1 MGICFLHLCEKD
13 GTAAAGGNDPTRY
26 EQRRGVGHLLHHL
39 LPRGKRLSPQFAL
52 SYGCVR
58 CGVGVGGCTLCCL
71 AGRNCAV
78 GFCRRSPPRSVRRRR
93 ARAIRCLQQRL
104 SGVNEMRK
112 QNQRQQNTE
121 EGESL
126 RVGVGEEKSKSEKK
140 KIIAKN
146 PISREDG
153 TDSSSSVAIWQ
164 THMRGKKD
172 KKNHTEWWG
181 RGGGQ
186 RCALGSSA
194 FGDPSWRGWR
204 GAAALHPSPLLTSL
218 TLGAVTPKAK
228 AEEWH
233 PDRGLPP
240 GVRASGARP
249 PPRGFPRLRPTL
261 RAKRCCS
268 LRGFSSLSPPSS
280 SPGQGCGPSA
290 GHTSASLPPD
300 ASLSLCTTQTPEGNL
315 LRDLAS
321 PAPGGAL
328 APKFPFR
335 TSAHLDVG
343 TGTGLCR
350 SPKPRGAGGGR
361 GGRGVRGGTP
371 ERPPP
376 HPQPPLS
383 PFLESVFKAASETQ
397 LIVTD

>member
-140 KIIAKN
+140 KIAKN

-249 PPRGFPRLRPTL
+249 PPPGVFQDFAPLSEPNAAAPCGAFLLSLPPPAAPGRGAAPPRGTHQPRCPQMLPCRSAQRKLRREISSGTSHPLL
-261 RAKRCCS
+261 RAALWHRS
-268 LRGFSSLSPPSS
+268 SPFAPLRTSTWA
-280 SPGQGCGPSA
+280 PGQGCAALPS
-290 GHTSASLPPD
+290 LVV
-300 ASLSLCTTQTPEGNL
+300 
-315 LRDLAS
+315 
-321 PAPGGAL
+321 PGG
-328 APKFPFR
+328 
-335 TSAHLDVG
+335 
-343 TGTGLCR
+343 
-350 SPKPRGAGGGR
+350 GGGE
-361 GGRGVRGGTP
+361 GG
-371 ERPPP
+371 
-376 HPQPPLS
+376 
-383 PFLESVFKAASETQ
+383 
-397 LIVTD
+397 

>member
-140 KIIAKN
+140 KIAKN

-249 PPRGFPRLRPTL
+249 PPP
-261 RAKRCCS
+261 
-268 LRGFSSLSPPSS
+268 GFSKTSPHSQSQTLLLPAGLFFSLSPLQQPRAGVRPLRGAHISLAAPRCFLVALHNANS
-280 SPGQGCGPSA
+280 GGKSPPGPRIPCSGRRFGTEVPLSHLCA
-290 GHTSASLPPD
+290 PRPGHRDRAVPLSQASWCRGGEGGNGGEGGHTRASPSPPAASSLP
-300 ASLSLCTTQTPEGNL
+300 
-315 LRDLAS
+315 
-321 PAPGGAL
+321 
-328 APKFPFR
+328 
-335 TSAHLDVG
+335 
-343 TGTGLCR
+343 
-350 SPKPRGAGGGR
+350 
-361 GGRGVRGGTP
+361 
-371 ERPPP
+371 
-376 HPQPPLS
+376 
-383 PFLESVFKAASETQ
+383 FLGKRV
-397 LIVTD
+397 